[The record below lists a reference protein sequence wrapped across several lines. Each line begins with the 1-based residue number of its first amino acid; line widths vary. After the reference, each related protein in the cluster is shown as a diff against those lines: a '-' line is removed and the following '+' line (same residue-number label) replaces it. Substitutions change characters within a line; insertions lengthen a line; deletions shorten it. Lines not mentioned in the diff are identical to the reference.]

1 MNKLKCAVVGVGYLG
16 NFHAEKYHNLPNA
29 ELIAVCDS
37 DPQRCEKIASI
48 YDVPAYTDYNQL
60 ISAAEPDAVSIVV
73 PTSLHH
79 AVTKVFLANKI
90 HVLLEKPI
98 TTTLEEADELITL
111 ARENNLVLQIG
122 HLERFNPVLLAMQKI
137 LDHPLFIE
145 SVRLAP
151 FKLRGTDVCVNLDLM
166 IHDIDIVQHLV
177 KSPIKN
183 VHTYGAPVLS
193 DNIDICNARVEFA
206 NGCVANF
213 TASRV
218 NTKPK
223 RKLRIF
229 QRDAYLSGDLNEKIL
244 TISRKN
250 SKSIDDFGAAL
261 QCDTPEI
268 VREEIVL
275 EKGDAIKDEIKAFID
290 AIIKRTQPLVS
301 GEDGKLALATAL
313 QITQLTMASWQQY
326 VRETNT

>member
-1 MNKLKCAVVGVGYLG
+1 MNKIKCAVIGVGYLG
-16 NFHAEKYHNLPNA
+16 NFHAEKYSSLPNA

-37 DPQRCEKIASI
+37 DPERSRKIATT
-48 YDVPAYTDYNQL
+48 YGTRAYTDYRQL
-60 ISAAEPDAVSIVV
+60 IAETKPDAVSVVV

-79 AVTKVFLANKI
+79 EVTKACLGNNV

-98 TTTLEEADELITL
+98 TTTIAEADEIIAL
-111 ARENNLVLQIG
+111 AHKNKLTLQIG
-122 HLERFNPVLLAMQKI
+122 HLERFNPALLAVQKL
-137 LDHPLFIE
+137 LDRPLFIE

-177 KSPIKN
+177 QSPIKT

-193 DNIDICNARVEFA
+193 DNIDICNARVEFE

-229 QRDAYLSGDLNEKIL
+229 QHDAYFSGDLNEKTL
-244 TISRKN
+244 TISRKKGDLESGSGN
-250 SKSIDDFGAAL
+250 AL
-261 QCDTPEI
+261 DTPEI
-268 VREEIVL
+268 IREEIIL
-275 EKGDAIKDEIKAFID
+275 EKGDAIMDEIKAFLD
-290 AIIKRTQPLVS
+290 AIVNHTKPLVS
-301 GEDGKLALATAL
+301 GEDGKRALATAL
-313 QITQLTMASWQQY
+313 QITELTRSNWQNY
-326 VRETNT
+326 VDSTRF